1 MEALKKRIN
10 SKKEG
15 NNHKKI
21 YDIIMYSNKHNPN
34 IIDWLKGTLYIEE
47 KSKRYKD
54 VVLRLFINYLNYL
67 ERIESKDIKI
77 ITDNNRKKYFS
88 QYLNLE
94 KIKAFYSSKK
104 LSDSSK
110 IVYINILRKYVE
122 LFNNEGQKYKNYF
135 GLNYS
140 KIRKKPLTKTE
151 KTILKKIKDSKNI
164 ELICCYYLLYYLGLN
179 IYNLSKLLFKNLKN
193 NGKTLRFISYKYK
206 KNCYK

>member
-21 YDIIMYSNKHNPN
+21 YDIIMYSNKHNSN

-54 VVLRLFINYLNYL
+54 VVLRLFIDYLNYL
-67 ERIESKDIKI
+67 ERIGSKDIKI

-164 ELICCYYLLYYLGLN
+164 ELI
-179 IYNLSKLLFKNLKN
+179 
-193 NGKTLRFISYKYK
+193 
-206 KNCYK
+206 